1 MGVVVDASVVG
12 CWCFPDEA
20 SPVAEAALAVVG
32 TDEMVVPAVW
42 WFEVRN
48 LLLIGER
55 HGRVDAIGIAE
66 ILADLGRMSITVDRA
81 PESDAV
87 LAFARAHRLTV
98 YDAAYLELARRVE
111 APLATLDRRLAAA
124 AGAAGVAL
132 VGE

>member
-20 SPVAEAALAVVG
+20 SPVAEAALEAVG
-32 TDEMVVPAVW
+32 ADGMVVPAVW
-42 WFEVRN
+42 WFEVLN
-48 LLLIGER
+48 LLLTGER
-55 HGRVDAIGIAE
+55 HGRLDPAGSAE
-66 ILADLGRMSITVDRA
+66 FLADLDRMVIRIDA
-81 PESDAV
+81 PPARDAV
-87 LAFARAHRLTV
+87 LGLARAHRVTV